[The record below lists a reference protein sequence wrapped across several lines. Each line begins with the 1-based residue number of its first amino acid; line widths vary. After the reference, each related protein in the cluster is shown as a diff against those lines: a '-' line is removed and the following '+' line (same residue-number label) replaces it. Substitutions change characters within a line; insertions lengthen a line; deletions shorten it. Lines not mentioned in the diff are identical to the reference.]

1 MLQQMRRFTGSW
13 IAKILLAGLAGSF
26 VVWGIA
32 DVFQGSADTSIASV
46 GGVKIPAADFQR
58 DFTNVRN
65 RAAQQSGGQ
74 LSPELTR
81 MLGQQILQRTID
93 ETALDQVVSHEGL
106 MASDEQVRA
115 NIQQISAFKGPL
127 GSFDRATFL
136 EVLGRNSYSE
146 DSFIAQTRG
155 DIMRNQLIATI
166 AAGIQ
171 PSPAYAATIFLYL
184 NERRA
189 VQYLTLPASAAG
201 NIPNP
206 DDATL
211 EAFIK
216 AHAAQF
222 STPEYRDV
230 TYASIGPED
239 LMNQVTASD
248 DQLREQYEL
257 KKDTY
262 QIPEKRDIEQI
273 TFPDLA
279 SAKAARAQID
289 AGKKFSD
296 IAAARGLKPS
306 DISQGTVTAADLG
319 ADRGPAAFGVPVDGV
334 TQPVKF
340 IAGWV
345 LIHVTKI
352 TPGVNKTF
360 DDVKASLRQDALKQ
374 LAAAKISD
382 VVNAFEDARAGGA
395 TLADAAKKVGMH
407 VVHVPAV
414 DENGLA
420 PDGSKVQLPTE
431 PEFLPQVFKAEV
443 GDEGDP
449 FGASDSKQFVLKVNG
464 VTPPKLKPLDSV
476 RADVTATWIAQE
488 RAKRLAEKA
497 KQLADQATA
506 AHSLAAIAA
515 GLSTSVQSSG
525 ALAREG
531 TTDVFPQ
538 PLINA
543 IFSTPAASAVS
554 GPTAKGDSYF
564 VALVTGIAHPPVP
577 VGAPQYQQQF
587 LGNLTQDMEK
597 DVVSSLS
604 QVARKKATVTINQK
618 QVDQV
623 IGGSGS

>member
-1 MLQQMRRFTGSW
+1 MLQQMRKFARSW
-13 IAKILLAGLAGSF
+13 ISGIFLVGLAATFGL
-26 VVWGIA
+26 WGIA
-32 DVFQGSADTSIASV
+32 DVFQGNADTSIATV
-46 GGVKIPAADFQR
+46 GGVKIPAGNFQR
-58 DFTNVRN
+58 DFTNLRN

-74 LSPELTR
+74 LSPELAR

-93 ETALDQVVSHEGL
+93 EAALDQVIAHEGL

-115 NIQQISAFKGPL
+115 TIQQVSAFKGPL

-136 EVLGRNSYSE
+136 EVLARASYTE
-146 DSFIAQTRG
+146 DSYIAETRG
-155 DIMRNQLIATI
+155 DITRNQLVATI
-166 AAGIQ
+166 AAGLQ
-171 PSPAYAATIFLYL
+171 PSPDYASTIFLYL

-189 VQYLTLPASAAG
+189 VQYVTLPVSAAG
-201 NIPNP
+201 SIPNP

-211 EAFIK
+211 TAFIK
-216 AHAAQF
+216 SHAAQF

-230 TYASIGPED
+230 TYASIGPDD
-239 LMNQVTASD
+239 LMNQVQVTD

-273 TFPDLA
+273 AFPDQA

-306 DISQGTVTAADLG
+306 DINQGTVTLADLG
-319 ADRGPAAFGVPVDGV
+319 SDRGPAAFAVPADGV

-340 IAGWV
+340 IVGWV

-374 LAAAKISD
+374 LAASKISD
-382 VVNAFEDARAGGA
+382 VVNAFEDARAGGDS
-395 TLADAAKKVGMH
+395 LADAAKKVGMH

-414 DENGLA
+414 DQNGLA

-431 PEFLPQVFKAEV
+431 PEFMPQVFKAEV

-449 FGASDSKQFVLKVNG
+449 FGATDAKQFVLKVNG

-476 RADVTATWIAQE
+476 RADVTAAWIAQE
-488 RAKRLAEKA
+488 RAKRLADKA
-497 KQLADQATA
+497 KQLAAQASA
-506 AHSLAAIAA
+506 AHSLSAIAA
-515 GLSTSVQSSG
+515 SLSTTVQSSA

-538 PLINA
+538 ALINE
-543 IFSTPAASAVS
+543 IFSAPAATAVS
-554 GPTAKGDSYF
+554 GPTPKGDSYF
-564 VALVTGIAHPPVP
+564 VALVTGVAHPPIP
-577 VGAPQYQQQF
+577 VGSPQYQQQF
-587 LGNLTQDMEK
+587 LGNLTQEMEK
-597 DVVSSLS
+597 DIVASLS
-604 QVARKKATVTINQK
+604 KAARKKATVTINQK